1 MAVGASCFDRN
12 VIDGK
17 GATAPPCR
25 RSIGPS
31 ANHLRRAF
39 VGLRD
44 IRPDAFDRAGSIV
57 SIVLISPL
65 LRYIRTSSRGTASR
79 VSRLLLQK
87 PSKCLA
93 KHRPLRAV
101 RSRSARCP
109 SMVRL
114 VGSDRAWNTASIAS
128 LNQSLKRSSRRGNDP
143 PTVDR
148 ADRPQERKRE
158 LKPRRNKAQRQDREC
173 SGRRRRRRRPA
184 RCTAC
189 HR

>member
-1 MAVGASCFDRN
+1 M
-12 VIDGK
+12 GK
-17 GATAPPCR
+17 ARPRRPAADPSVPRRTICGGRLSDSVTYAQT
-25 RSIGPS
+25 RSIGPGRS
-31 ANHLRRAF
+31 YPLCLSLLCCGIFPDFLA
-39 VGLRD
+39 RD
-44 IRPDAFDRAGSIV
+44 RVEGIE
-57 SIVLISPL
+57 
-65 LRYIRTSSRGTASR
+65 TAT
-79 VSRLLLQK
+79 
-87 PSKCLA
+87 PEASKCLA